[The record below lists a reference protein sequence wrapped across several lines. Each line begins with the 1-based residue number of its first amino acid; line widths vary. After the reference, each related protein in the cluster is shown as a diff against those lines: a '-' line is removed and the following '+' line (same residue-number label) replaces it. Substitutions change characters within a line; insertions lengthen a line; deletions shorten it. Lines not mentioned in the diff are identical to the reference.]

1 MLIIIITTTTTITTI
16 IYPQKAKILACSMI
30 ESQFAYCPL
39 IWMFY
44 LNIDTQRCNKYKTL
58 HMAYNNCM
66 AIYDDLLALDNN
78 LKTHQRHLQFLDIE
92 IYKSKNK
99 PIRRGI
105 SLSIPNV
112 NTQKYGIN
120 SLNFR
125 GSVLWNNLP
134 IKLKNVNFH
143 KNLSYC

>member
-1 MLIIIITTTTTITTI
+1 
-16 IYPQKAKILACSMI
+16 
-30 ESQFAYCPL
+30 
-39 IWMFY
+39 MFC
-44 LNIDTQRCNKYKTL
+44 LKVDMQRCNKYKTL
-58 HMAYNNCM
+58 HVAYNNCM
-66 AIYDDLLALDNN
+66 AIYDDLLGLDNK
-78 LKTHQRHLQFLDIE
+78 LKTQQRHLQFLDIE

-134 IKLKNVNFH
+134 IKLKNVNFY
-143 KNLSYC
+143 KN

>member
-1 MLIIIITTTTTITTI
+1 M
-16 IYPQKAKILACSMI
+16 
-30 ESQFAYCPL
+30 
-39 IWMFY
+39 
-44 LNIDTQRCNKYKTL
+44 QRCNKYKTL
-58 HMAYNNCM
+58 HVAYNNCM
-66 AIYDDLLALDNN
+66 AIYDDLLGLDNK
-78 LKTHQRHLQFLDIE
+78 LKTQQRHLQFLDIE

-134 IKLKNVNFH
+134 IKLKNVNFY
-143 KNLSYC
+143 KN